1 MSNKA
6 IADALGIEPDE
17 DSVNEQY
24 SLFGEYDNNDED
36 VGKEVSIDTAIST
49 DVENDPITEMFGE
62 EKKIGH
68 VDEDYEFTRHKM
80 RNILQTGEE
89 ALNNLMRMVDEDPSA
104 RGYEVVSSMLKTLTD
119 MGSQFFELQKKNKDL
134 HQGDLDRLGT
144 KPSNFRIQNGIV
156 LTGDSSST
164 LEYLRQRK
172 KETDENK

>member
-1 MSNKA
+1 
-6 IADALGIEPDE
+6 
-17 DSVNEQY
+17 
-24 SLFGEYDNNDED
+24 
-36 VGKEVSIDTAIST
+36 
-49 DVENDPITEMFGE
+49 
-62 EKKIGH
+62 
-68 VDEDYEFTRHKM
+68 
-80 RNILQTGEE
+80 
-89 ALNNLMRMVDEDPSA
+89 MVDEDPSA